1 MIIVRAY
8 DEFWYIVNNQG
19 QNTAKEWTFKNF
31 VSITIIVS
39 IQSKRLQLLQ
49 ELNNIGLIPNTNL
62 ERICYKKKAF

>member
-19 QNTAKEWTFKNF
+19 QNTAKGWTFKNF

-49 ELNNIGLIPNTNL
+49 ELNNIGLIPNTDL